1 MIPVRFLRPQAI
13 LKSVRS
19 LLFYRSVSSTMAPT
33 TPWINGQ
40 YPPARRS
47 THVDVYKS
55 ETKGGVNVPDPY
67 RWLEENSEETEQWTT
82 AQEAYTRTYLDQNPD
97 RKKLEDEI
105 RKNTD
110 YAKVWARSY
119 ILIRRRD
126 PAGGPSPLAI
136 STSGDLGHDM
146 CFDNP

>member
-1 MIPVRFLRPQAI
+1 MTM
-13 LKSVRS
+13 
-19 LLFYRSVSSTMAPT
+19 SSA
-33 TPWINGQ
+33 TPWIKGQ

-47 THVDVYKS
+47 SHVDVYKS
-55 ETKGGVNVPDPY
+55 ESKVEVNVCDPY

-110 YAKVWARSY
+110 YAKV
-119 ILIRRRD
+119 
-126 PAGGPSPLAI
+126 
-136 STSGDLGHDM
+136 
-146 CFDNP
+146 